1 LQSIYIYLLKV
12 FANLFLSKN
21 TINLNMIDV
30 KKKKFK
36 HDLNHIVY
44 NKINNKMV
52 SKNLKHEM
60 KKGYSPKQVEF

>member
-1 LQSIYIYLLKV
+1 MKMN
-12 FANLFLSKN
+12 FF
-21 TINLNMIDV
+21 V